1 MEYKDPGRYI
11 PNLFLLYSWGS
22 LLGVPSKVPSV
33 KFAMTGSKSPTK
45 ISSRS
50 SPKVEGCMIRYI
62 RSRGM

>member
-1 MEYKDPGRYI
+1 MEFKDPGRYI
-11 PNLFLLYSWGS
+11 PNLFLPSSWGS

-50 SPKVEGCMIRYI
+50 PKVEGCMIRYI
-62 RSRGM
+62 GFRGM